1 MNLNELR
8 QRRAQLIAEARG
20 LLDRAANGVM
30 SAEDQTQYDR
40 LFDEANKIADTI
52 KRFEQQAEAERAL
65 GEAATEAERPG
76 RQAGQGEQRGGSN
89 LPTFVS
95 RTLRSL
101 GEEDPQWQ
109 QAPEWRA
116 LLASTTPEYR
126 RGFRAVLLGERR
138 AMQADQDDLGGF
150 LVTPLQLVD
159 QLLAA
164 IDDQV
169 WMRQVATVIAV
180 PTADSLGVPT
190 ADTDPADAE
199 WTSELGTGNE
209 DSSMRVGMRS
219 LHPQPVAKRLKIS
232 RTLVRKAPN
241 SEAMIMRRLGY
252 KFGITQEKGFLVGT
266 GAGQPLGVFTA
277 SPAGISTARDVSTDN
292 AATAITMKGLIN
304 AKYALK
310 AAYWPNARWLF
321 HRDAVKQIATL
332 RDDSGGAGTGQF
344 LWYPSVREGEPDMLL
359 GRPMMVSEYAP
370 NTFTTGLYVGI
381 FGDFSNYW
389 IADSLQMDMQRLVE
403 LYAATNQIGLIGRME
418 SDGMP
423 VLEEAFVRI
432 KLA

>member
-1 MNLNELR
+1 MSLQEMR

-30 SAEDQTQYDR
+30 SAEDQAQYDR
-40 LFDEANKIADTI
+40 LFEEANKLADTI
-52 KRFEQQAEAERAL
+52 KRAEQQAEAERAL
-65 GEAATEAERPG
+65 GEAATEAVRPG
-76 RQAGQGEQRGGSN
+76 AQAGQREQRGGRSV
-89 LPTFVS
+89 PEFAS
-95 RTLRSL
+95 RTLRGL
-101 GEEDPQWQ
+101 NEVDAQWQ
-109 QAPEWRA
+109 QAPEWRG
-116 LLASTTPEYR
+116 LLATTTPEYR
-126 RGFRAVLLGERR
+126 RGFRAMLLGEQR
-138 AMQADQDDLGGF
+138 AMQVDQDDLGGF

-180 PTADSLGVPT
+180 PSADSLGVPT
-190 ADTDPADAE
+190 LDTDPADAD

-209 DSSMRVGMRS
+209 DSSMRVGLRA
-219 LHPQPVAKRLKIS
+219 LHPQPLAKRLKIS

-241 SEAMIMRRLGY
+241 SESMIMRRLAY
-252 KFGITQEKGFLVGT
+252 KFGISQEKGFLVGT

-277 SPAGISTARDVSTDN
+277 SPAGISTGRDVSTDN
-292 AATAITMKGLIN
+292 TATAITMKGLIN

-321 HRDAVKQIATL
+321 HRDAVKQIAGL

-423 VLEEAFVRI
+423 VLEEAFVRV